1 MKVLVLGSDGRAHA
15 LVWKLFADSSAE
27 VLVAPGNGGAVQ
39 LAPQVDLDTA
49 DMIEVARW
57 AFSANID
64 LIVPAGSEALWAGL
78 VDEVV
83 SMQIGVS
90 GASQRS
96 TRLEWSRCYSK
107 ELLLRY
113 NLPTARGR
121 TFTSLST
128 AEKFLA
134 VHPLPVVLK
143 ADHPAG
149 GGGVYQDRYA
159 ALEALRQLFVEQPVE
174 SSSNGVVIEE
184 FLPGIRVCFSA
195 LTDGTTALPLL
206 PVRIYDQLSAA
217 PDAPP
222 APNIGAITGNSTY
235 TQRLGAYLHSHLIQ
249 PLVAAIGREG
259 LPYWGILGIDCIVTE
274 QGPRITA
281 LRCSLRDMEA
291 QVVLPRLHDDLMPL
305 FQAAIARRLDQTPP
319 LRWRDEASV
328 GIAVVAQG
336 YPHHY
341 PLGAQVEGL
350 SDIDDGVLVFHDKTH
365 NPGGLRYAPVAHG
378 GGMFG
383 LGRQGGMLGA
393 TTGISISGG
402 HVLTVVALGATLN
415 GARGRALLNAERIAF
430 AGRTFREDIGLD
442 EFR

>member
-1 MKVLVLGSDGRAHA
+1 MKILVLGGDGRAHA

-39 LAPQVDLDTA
+39 LAPQVEIDTT
-49 DMIEVARW
+49 DMVAVARW
-57 AFSANID
+57 AFSEQID
-64 LIVPAGSEALWAGL
+64 LIVPAGSEPLWAGL

-96 TRLEWSRCYSK
+96 TRLEWSRCYTK
-107 ELLLRY
+107 ELLLRSR
-113 NLPTARGR
+113 LPTARGR
-121 TFTSLST
+121 TFDSLPT

-134 VHPLPVVLK
+134 AHPLPVVLK

-149 GGGVYQDRYA
+149 GSGIYHDRYA
-159 ALEALRQLFVEQPVE
+159 ALEALRRIFVDQPVE
-174 SSSNGVVIEE
+174 SSNHGVVIEE
-184 FLPGIRVCFSA
+184 YLPGIRVCFSA

-206 PVRIYDQLSAA
+206 PVRVYDGLRAA
-217 PDAPP
+217 PDAPH
-222 APNIGAITGNSTY
+222 APNVGAITGNTSY
-235 TQRLGAYLHSHLIQ
+235 AQRLGAYMQNHLIR
-249 PLVAAIGREG
+249 PIVAAIGREG

-291 QVVLPRLHDDLMPL
+291 QVVLPRLHDDLLPL
-305 FQAAIARRLDQTPP
+305 LQAAIARRLDQMPP

-336 YPHHY
+336 YPYHY
-341 PLGAQVEGL
+341 PAGALIEGL
-350 SDIDDGVLVFHDKTH
+350 SDIDEGVLVFHDQTH
-365 NPGGLRYAPVAHG
+365 NPGGLRYGPTAQSG
-378 GGMFG
+378 GLFGIGRAGAFGNVTGM
-383 LGRQGGMLGA
+383 
-393 TTGISISGG
+393 TITGG

-415 GARGRALLNAERIAF
+415 GARGRALLNAERINF
-430 AGRTFREDIGLD
+430 AGRTFREDIGLH

>member
-39 LAPQVDLDTA
+39 LAPQVDLDTT
-49 DMIEVARW
+49 DMVEVARW
-57 AFSANID
+57 AFGEKVD
-64 LIVPAGSEALWAGL
+64 LIVPAGSEPLWAGL

-83 SMQIGVS
+83 SMHIGVS

-96 TRLEWSRCYSK
+96 TRLEWSRCYAK
-107 ELLLRY
+107 ELLLRAKV
-113 NLPTARGR
+113 PTARGR
-121 TFTSLST
+121 TFDSLST
-128 AEKFLA
+128 AEKYLA
-134 VHPLPVVLK
+134 AHPLPVVLK

-149 GGGVYQDRYA
+149 GGGVYHDRYA
-159 ALEALRQLFVEQPVE
+159 ALEALRLIFAEQPVDGGGQ
-174 SSSNGVVIEE
+174 GVVIEE
-184 FLPGIRVCFSA
+184 FLPGMRICFSA
-195 LTDGTTALPLL
+195 FTDGTTAIPLL
-206 PVRIYDQLSAA
+206 PVRIYDRLSDA

-222 APNIGAITGNSTY
+222 APNVGAITGNSSY
-235 TQRLGAYLHSHLIQ
+235 AQRLGAYLHSHLMQ
-249 PLVAAIGREG
+249 PIVAAISREG

-291 QVVLPRLHDDLMPL
+291 QVVLPRLLDDLLPL
-305 FQAAIARRLDQTPP
+305 FQAAIARRLDQIPP

-341 PLGAQVEGL
+341 PLGALIEGL
-350 SDIDDGVLVFHDKTH
+350 NDIDEGVLVFHDQTH
-365 NPGGLRYAPVAHG
+365 NPGGLRYAPVTQG
-378 GGMFG
+378 GGLFG
-383 LGRQGGMLGA
+383 LGRAGMLGGA
-393 TTGISISGG
+393 AGISVSGG

-415 GARGRALLNAERIAF
+415 GARGRALLNAERISF
-430 AGRTFREDIGLD
+430 SGRTFREDIGLH